1 DRSDC
6 IPGLVFPTLWCHVAR
21 KGACMRLPKQAAR
34 NALVLVICALV
45 AVVVITGGI
54 ARGDNKLMWVQVK
67 EDSPDAVMLKTASR
81 WSDPVATLPFNA
93 QVEVLAD
100 LSEREKNPQPFFQVS
115 YRGRTGFV
123 KRSTLS
129 EQSPMQHAERETEL
143 TVTGA
148 AAANTA
154 GKGFGDQKEKGRGAS
169 ARDSK
174 EARNKG
180 DWAEPRIARE
190 FYNKN
195 WRTAVGAPTVG
206 LKKYSEF
213 GKTGGLIAGEEE

>member
-1 DRSDC
+1 
-6 IPGLVFPTLWCHVAR
+6 
-21 KGACMRLPKQAAR
+21 MRLPKQAAR
-34 NALVLVICALV
+34 NALGIVVCALV
-45 AVVVITGGI
+45 AVLVITGGI

-129 EQSPMQHAERETEL
+129 EESPMQHAERETEL

-154 GKGFGDQKEKGRGAS
+154 GKGFGDQNEKVLRANDP
-169 ARDSK
+169 AFH
-174 EARNKG
+174 EAMNKV
-180 DWAEPRIARE
+180 DLAETRIDRE

-195 WRTAVGAPTVG
+195 LRTDVGDPTVA
-206 LKKYSEF
+206 LKKYIEF
-213 GKTGGLIAGEEE
+213 GKTGGLIAKEDE